1 MQGSD
6 VEAKR
11 KCEMSAEG
19 KNSSRAEYDL
29 RPLKTVTFL
38 VSAQGSNVEASEA
51 CIYELIDSLSERDA

>member
-1 MQGSD
+1 
-6 VEAKR
+6 
-11 KCEMSAEG
+11 MSAEG